1 MYMRCVFAVRRVL
14 LLGWCPVTVC
24 AVVMIVVVVACRRTV
39 LVRSV
44 AAVGVAVTVT
54 VRQDHFTDTVT
65 RAVFMGM
72 RRRRRHD
79 AKLRQGDCQNRR

>member
-1 MYMRCVFAVRRVL
+1 VAV
-14 LLGWCPVTVC
+14 T
-24 AVVMIVVVVACRRTV
+24 
-39 LVRSV
+39 
-44 AAVGVAVTVT
+44 VTVT

-79 AKLRQGDCQNRR
+79 AKLRQGNCQNRR